1 MKVLSV
7 SKNVTEEELKKAYK
21 KLALKFHPDKNAAP
35 GADEAFKVRRSERKR
50 KRERSHRRGLGS
62 WRSPWTTPVFTSDS
76 VSSIQRWRRGYE
88 HER

>member
-35 GADEAFKVRRSERKR
+35 GADEAFKVRRSERKER
-50 KRERSHRRGLGS
+50 KGREATGEGWGVGGRLGQHR
-62 WRSPWTTPVFTSDS
+62 VF
-76 VSSIQRWRRGYE
+76 
-88 HER
+88 